1 MIKKMTLAQ
10 SENFMIKFFK
20 DAYAKG
26 DIKIIIDR
34 VKITYECFLQC
45 GLDVATISK
54 QLFDFGLREE
64 DNAMGI
70 IQGILK
76 VPDSKLCELDKQI
89 KQKSIQAQGKMLL
102 ALYEETLKGKKI

>member
-1 MIKKMTLAQ
+1 MNKKMTLAQ

-26 DIKIIIDR
+26 DKKIILDR
-34 VKITYECFLQC
+34 VKITFECFLQC

-64 DNAMGI
+64 DNAMGL

-76 VPDSKLCELDKQI
+76 VPDSKLCELDKLI
-89 KQKSIQAQGKMLL
+89 KQKAIQTEGKMLL
-102 ALYEETLKGKKI
+102 ALYEEAIKEKKI